1 MGFTTSC
8 FIRKNSE
15 ELQKKLSDMGYDIC
29 LCANFEDA
37 AWLDTLPMNGTV
49 HGVGYFDSEI
59 EYTDWTIEKELKRF
73 ISGNSEKIDCGI
85 NEDLFFAIAALRGD
99 SDINQWFVLD
109 TNLSA
114 LFDNFKSKGSLALC
128 KRNKWIIDF
137 DENGYPNNF
146 SSRNIPAHKAT
157 IEELIKHF
165 TK

>member
-15 ELQKKLSDMGYDIC
+15 ELQKKLSDMGYYIC
-29 LCANFEDA
+29 PCAKFEDA
-37 AWLDTLPMNGTV
+37 VWLDTSKIGGTV

-59 EYTDWTIEKELKRF
+59 KYTDCTIEKELKRF
-73 ISGNSEKIDCGI
+73 VNENPEKVDCGI
-85 NEDLFFAIAALRGD
+85 NEELFFAIAALRDD

-109 TNLSA
+109 TNISA
-114 LFDNFKSKGSLALC
+114 LFDNFKPKGSLVIC
-128 KRNKWIIDF
+128 KRDKWIIDF

-146 SSRNIPAHKAT
+146 SSINIPAHKAT
-157 IEELIKHF
+157 IGELVRHF

>member
-15 ELQKKLSDMGYDIC
+15 ELQRKLSDMGYCIC
-29 LCANFEDA
+29 PCANFEDA
-37 AWLDTLPMNGTV
+37 VWLDTYKIGVTV

-59 EYTDWTIEKELKRF
+59 KYTDCTREKELKRF
-73 ISGNSEKIDCGI
+73 IRENPEKIDCGI
-85 NEDLFFAIAALRGD
+85 NEELFFAIAALRDD

-109 TNLSA
+109 TNISA
-114 LFDNFKSKGSLALC
+114 LFDNFKSKGPLVLC
-128 KRNKWIIDF
+128 RRDKWIIDF

-157 IEELIKHF
+157 LEELIGYF